1 MVLSNVFQLL
11 SQYGACILLV
21 ITFLESLNC
30 PGLPAGVILPAAGIY
45 ASHGGISIIQA
56 IVLTIVGGLI
66 GASVLYVIG
75 RVGGAPALDWMKRRS
90 AQIKRASEKCEC
102 FLKKGGFATLTLGRV
117 VPVVRTIIPLPAG
130 ALRVSAKKFVAA
142 SAVGISCYNI
152 VCVGAGYFLGH
163 ALF

>member
-1 MVLSNVFQLL
+1 MELSTVFNLL
-11 SQYGACILLV
+11 SQYGAYILLV

-30 PGLPAGVILPAAGIY
+30 PGMPAGIILPAAGIY
-45 ASHGGISIIQA
+45 ASHGGMSIIQA
-56 IVLTIVGGLI
+56 IVLTIVGGLV

-90 AQIKRASEKCEC
+90 AQIKHASEKCER
-102 FLKKGGFATLTLGRV
+102 FLKKGDFVTLMLGRI

-130 ALRVSAKKFVAA
+130 ALRVSVKKFVVA

-163 ALF
+163 TLF